1 MAAEAG
7 EGAKHSLTIYNEN
20 AIQVLEGLEAVRK
33 RPGMYIG
40 STGLSGLHHL
50 VFEIVDNAVDEA
62 LAGYCT
68 KIALKIHKD
77 GSVEVTDNGRG
88 IPTGPHPKMGI
99 STPEVV
105 FTVLHAGGKF
115 GGGGYKVSGGLHGVG
130 ASVVCALSEWLEVE
144 ICREGRIHTLRF
156 EDGGKPVGKL
166 AVTGQ
171 TRLTGTRVRF
181 KPDRSIFPSTAFDF
195 DTLAERMRE
204 LAFLNAGLTIKVTD
218 ERQEERR
225 EESYK
230 YEGGAK
236 AFVEYLGEG
245 QNCLHQPVHF
255 TGNKEGFEVEAALQY
270 NDSYSETLVSYVNC
284 INTKEGGHHEAGF
297 RYALTR
303 VMNDYARKQGLIKKE
318 AGLAGEDLRE
328 GLIAVLNI
336 RMSEPPEF
344 EGQTK
349 TKLGTTKA
357 RSAVDAVVAE
367 KMEIFL
373 EENPVVAQ
381 MLIKKA
387 FRAAEAREAARKA
400 REAARSGKGKTGK
413 EGPSLN
419 GKLTPAQSRNPERNE
434 LFIVEGESAG
444 GSAKL
449 GRDRRFQAILP
460 LKGKPLN
467 TEGERME
474 TLLQNEE
481 IKTLISAIG
490 GGFGPEFDLADCNYA
505 KIVLLTDA
513 DQDGAHI
520 QCLLLTFFYRF
531 MRPLVL
537 AGRVFIAQPPLY
549 KVSKGKG
556 PKGEARYA
564 WADDEKDRL
573 LKQMGKNCSVQRY
586 KGLGEMNADQLWE
599 TTMNPETRAMLQVSI
614 EDAAR
619 AERRVTVLMNKKSAE
634 QRRKWL
640 EQHLR
645 FNMEETG

>member
-1 MAAEAG
+1 
-7 EGAKHSLTIYNEN
+7 LTTYNED
-20 AIQVLEGLEAVRK
+20 AIQVLEGLEAVRR

-68 KIALKIHKD
+68 EIDLIIKND
-77 GSVEVTDNGRG
+77 GSVEVMDNGRG
-88 IPTGPHPKMGI
+88 IPTGQHPKMGI

-144 ICREGRIHTLRF
+144 ICRDGKIHALRF
-156 EDGGKPVGKL
+156 TDGGKPAGKL
-166 AVTGQ
+166 SVTGQ
-171 TRLTGTRVRF
+171 TRLSGTRVRF
-181 KPDRSIFPSTAFDF
+181 KPDRAIFPSIAFDYN
-195 DTLAERMRE
+195 TLAERMRE
-204 LAFLNAGLTIKVTD
+204 LAFLNAGLTIKVAD
-218 ERQEERR
+218 ERKEERR

-230 YEGGAK
+230 YEGGAR

-245 QNCLHQPVHF
+245 QNCLHQPIHF
-255 TGNKEGFEVEAALQY
+255 VGDKDGFSVEVALQY
-270 NDSYSETLVSYVNC
+270 NDGYSETLVSYVNC

-303 VMNDYARKQGLIKKE
+303 VMNDYARKHGYIKKD

-328 GLIAVLNI
+328 GLTAVLNI

-357 RSAVDAVVAE
+357 RSAVDSVLAE
-367 KMEIFL
+367 KMEVFM
-373 EENPVVAQ
+373 EENPDVAQ
-381 MLIKKA
+381 MMIKKA
-387 FRAAEAREAARKA
+387 ISAADAREAARKA
-400 REAARSGKGKTGK
+400 REAARSAKGKNSK

-434 LFIVEGESAG
+434 LLIVEGESAG

-490 GGFGPEFDLADCNYA
+490 GGIGPEFSLEDCNYA
-505 KIVLLTDA
+505 KIILLTDA

-520 QCLLLTFFYRF
+520 QCLLLTLFYRF
-531 MRPLVL
+531 MRPLIL
-537 AGRVFIAQPPLY
+537 AGRVFLAQPPLY

-556 PKGEARYA
+556 SNAEAKYA
-564 WADDEKDRL
+564 WVDDEKDRYV
-573 LKQMGKNCSVQRY
+573 KQMGKNSSVQRY
-586 KGLGEMNADQLWE
+586 KGLGEMNAKQLWE
-599 TTMNPETRAMLQVSI
+599 TTMNPETRSLLQIGI

-645 FNMEETG
+645 FNMEGTC